1 LLQDG
6 ILPQKLDGRRSTTS
20 PSARRRRQR
29 SESHHTFRLRPANIG
44 KDGFA
49 DFANADPSPV
59 PLAATT
65 AAIPAAQSAPTLS
78 AAGGVPYTSWYRVWE
93 RTQLSDFYQE
103 MFVVPF
109 VLLMLLVHV
118 FGIRA
123 NRRKARDWA
132 AHHAPALGFE
142 FAKVG
147 FGPARGQ
154 VADAVDGAVALDSFW
169 KETTASEYTGYATG
183 RANVAFVDLRITLA
197 KRFNPLI
204 MFGEKAIGFLF
215 DSFPV
220 TVEKL
225 EATAYA
231 FDNREAIIVPKPK
244 DGPPPKVSDSSY
256 DGFVF
261 AIVHKRMLRKLR
273 EDRYDLSLTTTKEHP
288 KLPHWAAVLTESAE
302 VTDVMLTPEL
312 IKAVEDAGDLFD
324 ALIVTDQPLE
334 RPTK

>member
-1 LLQDG
+1 M
-6 ILPQKLDGRRSTTS
+6 
-20 PSARRRRQR
+20 
-29 SESHHTFRLRPANIG
+29 
-44 KDGFA
+44 
-49 DFANADPSPV
+49 
-59 PLAATT
+59 
-65 AAIPAAQSAPTLS
+65 
-78 AAGGVPYTSWYRVWE
+78 PYTAWYRIWE
-93 RTQLSDFYQE
+93 RTQPSDFYQE

-132 AHHAPALGFE
+132 AHHAPVLGFE

-147 FGPARGQ
+147 FAPGGKQ
-154 VADAVDGAVALDSFW
+154 VADATPDGSVALDSFW
-169 KETTASEYTGYATG
+169 KETTASEYAGYATG
-183 RANVAFVDLRITLA
+183 RQNVAFVDLRITLA

-204 MFGEKAIGFLF
+204 MFGERAIGFLF

-225 EATAYA
+225 EGTAYA
-231 FDNREAIIVPKPK
+231 FDNREGTIIPRRK
-244 DGPPPKVSDSSY
+244 DDPAPKVSNSSY

-261 AIVHKRMLRKLR
+261 AVVHKRMLRKLR
-273 EDRYDLSLTTTKEHP
+273 EDRYDLSLTSTKEHP

-302 VTDVMLTPEL
+302 VTDLILTPEL
-312 IKAVEDAGDLFD
+312 IKAIEDAGELFD
-324 ALIVTDQPLE
+324 ALIITDQPMD

>member
-1 LLQDG
+1 
-6 ILPQKLDGRRSTTS
+6 
-20 PSARRRRQR
+20 
-29 SESHHTFRLRPANIG
+29 
-44 KDGFA
+44 
-49 DFANADPSPV
+49 V
-59 PLAATT
+59 PFT
-65 AAIPAAQSAPTLS
+65 A
-78 AAGGVPYTSWYRVWE
+78 WYRVWE

-103 MFVVPF
+103 MFIVPF

-147 FGPARGQ
+147 FAPGGGR
-154 VADAVDGAVALDSFW
+154 VADVGVDGAVALDSFW

-225 EATAYA
+225 EGTAYA
-231 FDNREAIIVPKPK
+231 FDNREATIVPRRK
-244 DGPPPKVSDSSY
+244 DDPAPKVSNSSY

-273 EDRYDLSLTTTKEHP
+273 EDRYDLSLTTTKEHA

-302 VTDVMLTPEL
+302 VTDVILTPEL
-312 IKAVEDAGDLFD
+312 IKAVEDADDLFD
-324 ALIVTDQPLE
+324 ALIITDQPMD

>member
-1 LLQDG
+1 VPIRNQ
-6 ILPQKLDGRRSTTS
+6 PRRPSQRTAVSALSTF
-20 PSARRRRQR
+20 
-29 SESHHTFRLRPANIG
+29 HLRPTNIET
-44 KDGFA
+44 DGFA

-65 AAIPAAQSAPTLS
+65 PTTAAAQSAPTLS
-78 AAGGVPYTSWYRVWE
+78 AAGGVPYTAWYRVWE

-103 MFVVPF
+103 MFIVPF

-123 NRRKARDWA
+123 NRRKARAWA

-147 FGPARGQ
+147 FGPGRGQ

-183 RANVAFVDLRITLA
+183 RANVAFVDMRITLA
-197 KRFNPLI
+197 KRFNPLV

-231 FDNREAIIVPKPK
+231 FDNREATIVPKPK
-244 DGPPPKVSDSSY
+244 DGPPPKASDSSY

-261 AIVHKRMLRKLR
+261 GIVHKRMLRKLR
-273 EDRYDLSLTTTKEHP
+273 EDRYDVSLTTTKEHP

-324 ALIVTDQPLE
+324 ALIITDQPMD